1 MTGKEL
7 RNWRQGF
14 PRTPRAKGTRGP
26 VPAGLTQAEA
36 AILLG
41 CSEKHYQ
48 RMETGIMKIT
58 ARTATMA
65 RLLKVGNK

>member
-14 PRTPRAKGTRGP
+14 PRSPRAKGTRGP

-36 AILLG
+36 ADKLG

-48 RMETGIMKIT
+48 RMETDKMAITPRT
-58 ARTATMA
+58 ARMVEMLQGG
-65 RLLKVGNK
+65 RK